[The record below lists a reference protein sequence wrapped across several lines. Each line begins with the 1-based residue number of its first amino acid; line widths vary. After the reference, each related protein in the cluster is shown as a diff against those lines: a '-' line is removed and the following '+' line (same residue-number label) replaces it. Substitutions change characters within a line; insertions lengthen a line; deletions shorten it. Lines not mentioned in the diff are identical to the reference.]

1 MLQLLIL
8 ECIGTLEMRK
18 LKRNQWFPVHAWI
31 QLQERLSRLTI
42 LPVVVC
48 IYCTSCI
55 LVGKIFPC
63 STSDNDE
70 AMVVFNSLC
79 SLHCLPILPYL
90 IVQENGTTASLR
102 LCRILLFQTPQIK
115 IYPWFQQPV
124 ISRYILMCM
133 RSFLFIMSLLAEL
146 LLIFFIAM
154 NVLESLFKYKCCICL
169 LVREKWPIWH

>member
-48 IYCTSCI
+48 IYCTCCI

-70 AMVVFNSLC
+70 AVVVFNSLC
-79 SLHCLPILPYL
+79 SLHYLPILPYL
-90 IVQENGTTASLR
+90 IVQENGTTALLR

-146 LLIFFIAM
+146 LLIFFHSNECPWIFA
-154 NVLESLFKYKCCICL
+154 
-169 LVREKWPIWH
+169 